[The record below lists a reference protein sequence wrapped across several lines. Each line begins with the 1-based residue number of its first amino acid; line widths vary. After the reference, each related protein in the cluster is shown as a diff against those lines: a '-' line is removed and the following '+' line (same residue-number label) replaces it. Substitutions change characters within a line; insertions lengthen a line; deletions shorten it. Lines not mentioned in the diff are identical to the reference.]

1 MWVISWCPLKN
12 ILCAVIGVGGGDKGK
27 VEGIGRA
34 PVATEL
40 IDTLASVHRNDDAIA
55 LGVEVAEESLS
66 GKWQLTLTFGSNALA
81 FDGVVFN
88 LGDILGPVTSV
99 V

>member
-27 VEGIGRA
+27 VEGIRRA

-40 IDTLASVHRNDDAIA
+40 IDTIASVHCNDDA
-55 LGVEVAEESLS
+55 LTVVGGV
-66 GKWQLTLTFGSNALA
+66 
-81 FDGVVFN
+81 
-88 LGDILGPVTSV
+88 
-99 V
+99 